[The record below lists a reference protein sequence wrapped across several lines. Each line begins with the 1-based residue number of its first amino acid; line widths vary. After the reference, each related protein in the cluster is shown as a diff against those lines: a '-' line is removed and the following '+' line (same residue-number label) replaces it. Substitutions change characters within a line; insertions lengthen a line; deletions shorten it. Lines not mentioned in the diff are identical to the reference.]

1 MARVRADDYNDKR
14 DAIRIKAAMVFAN
27 AGGNRASM
35 DDIARE
41 CGVSKALLY
50 HYYGGKNDL
59 IFDIIC
65 THLTGIENALA
76 AVDRSGTSEQ
86 TLRNLCVALL
96 DQYKDADDL
105 HRVQMNS
112 LNNLPKDQA
121 AKIRQCE
128 RLIVGV
134 FTDVIIEFEPKLRQS
149 RSLLIPITM
158 SLLGMLNWAFMW
170 FSPDRGM
177 SRFEYANLAATL
189 AIEGIRKL
197 KDEIP
202 QNR

>member
-1 MARVRADDYNDKR
+1 M
-14 DAIRIKAAMVFAN
+14 
-27 AGGNRASM
+27 S
-35 DDIARE
+35 
-41 CGVSKALLY
+41 
-50 HYYGGKNDL
+50 
-59 IFDIIC
+59 
-65 THLTGIENALA
+65 GIEDALA

-105 HRVQMNS
+105 HWVQMNS
-112 LNNLPKDQA
+112 LNNLPEDQA

-134 FTDVIIEFEPKLRQS
+134 FTDIIIEFEPKLRQS
-149 RSLLIPITM
+149 RALLIPITM

-170 FSPDRGM
+170 FNSDRGI

-202 QNR
+202 QIP

>member
-14 DAIRIKAAMVFAN
+14 DAIRMKAALVLAN

-35 DDIARE
+35 DHIARE

-50 HYYGGKNDL
+50 HYYDGKNDL
-59 IFDIIC
+59 IFDIIS
-65 THLTGIENALA
+65 THLTGIEEALA
-76 AVDRSGTSEQ
+76 GVDRSGTSEQ
-86 TLRNLCVALL
+86 TLRSLCVALL
-96 DQYKDADDL
+96 EQYKDADDL

-121 AKIRQCE
+121 AEIRQCE
-128 RLIVGV
+128 RRIVDV
-134 FTDVIIEFEPKLRQS
+134 FTNVIIEFEPKLKQS
-149 RSLLIPITM
+149 RTLLIPITM

-170 FSPDRGM
+170 FNSDRGM

-197 KDEIP
+197 KDGILES
-202 QNR
+202 